1 MIAFLI
7 HTWFGLHQNMEIF
20 GRHLSFSCPHLF
32 QIAIMLEWNIFIYIL
47 PSKQLSDVVKK
58 KRKLTTD
65 RFSNTNITTVRGIHD
80 NFWRPLVFSTRKSNL
95 SGNAVTSIFSS
106 KSIQGRRSTVEKT
119 SRCKSKKGTSPN
131 LPQTHYVLIHVFFND
146 TWAVFY
152 RIPKLWTPFI
162 FLKRK

>member
-7 HTWFGLHQNMEIF
+7 HAWFGLHQNMEIF

-32 QIAIMLEWNIFIYIL
+32 QIAIILEWNIFIYIL

-58 KRKLTTD
+58 KRKLTID
-65 RFSNTNITTVRGIHD
+65 RFSNTNMTTVRGIHD

-95 SGNAVTSIFSS
+95 SGNAVTSICSS

-131 LPQTHYVLIHVFFND
+131 LLQTHYVLIHVFFND

>member
-32 QIAIMLEWNIFIYIL
+32 QIAIILEWNIFIYIL

-58 KRKLTTD
+58 KRKLTID
-65 RFSNTNITTVRGIHD
+65 RFSNTNITTVRGIHN

-95 SGNAVTSIFSS
+95 SGNAVTSICSS
-106 KSIQGRRSTVEKT
+106 KSTQGRRSTVEKT
-119 SRCKSKKGTSPN
+119 SRCKSKKGTSLN

>member
-1 MIAFLI
+1 MIRLTSEYGNFRPSSFI
-7 HTWFGLHQNMEIF
+7 FMSTFVPNSNNIRMEHF
-20 GRHLSFSCPHLF
+20 HVYFTFEAAVRCSL
-32 QIAIMLEWNIFIYIL
+32 
-47 PSKQLSDVVKK
+47 K
-58 KRKLTTD
+58 KRKLTID
-65 RFSNTNITTVRGIHD
+65 RFSNTNMTTVRGIHD

-95 SGNAVTSIFSS
+95 SGNAVTSIYSS

-131 LPQTHYVLIHVFFND
+131 LLQTHYVLIHVFFND